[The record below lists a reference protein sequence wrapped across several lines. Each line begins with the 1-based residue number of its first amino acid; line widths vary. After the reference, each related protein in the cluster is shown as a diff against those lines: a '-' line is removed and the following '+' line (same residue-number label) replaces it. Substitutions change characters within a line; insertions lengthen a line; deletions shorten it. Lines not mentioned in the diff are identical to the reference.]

1 MVNPRAVMQI
11 CLFDWRNNML
21 IGYLTNTALEVGPD
35 GKYPPFSAEAW
46 SFAGQITLL
55 GMLMVF
61 AALALLWGILAIFK
75 AIFAGK
81 TPSEKKPEVEK
92 TTPVQ
97 ETPSP
102 VADEQSGDEELVAVI
117 TAAVAAYMSDEGDP
131 AANGGFRVVSF
142 KRVREGRSWNSK

>member
-1 MVNPRAVMQI
+1 
-11 CLFDWRNNML
+11 ML
-21 IGYLTNTALEVGPD
+21 IGYLTNTALEVRAD
-35 GKYPPFSAEAW
+35 GTYTPFSAEAW
-46 SFAGQITLL
+46 SYAGQMTLL

-61 AALALLWGILAIFK
+61 AVLALLWGILAIFK

-81 TPSEKKPEVEK
+81 TPKEKKPEAEK
-92 TTPVQ
+92 TAPLQ
-97 ETPSP
+97 ETPAP
-102 VADEQSGDEELVAVI
+102 VAEEQSDDAELVAVI